1 MIQSSGNSS
10 GVLQLFGQIDRAWD
24 KDFVFDNEAEDGTV
38 TDEDV
43 TTSTWEFFI
52 KRYKGDRENLISL
65 TLSAGISFPVY
76 TTNTLAV
83 SMTNTQCQV
92 EEGEFYFELLN
103 LTEMKTRVSGKFFF
117 TYDPHE

>member
-1 MIQSSGNSS
+1 MLQSSGNSS
-10 GVLQLFGQIDRAWD
+10 GVLQLFGQINRAWD
-24 KDFVFDNEAEDGTV
+24 KDFVFDTEAEDGTI

-52 KRYKGDRENLISL
+52 KRYKGDREKLISL

-83 SMTNTQCQV
+83 SMTSTQCRV

-103 LTEMKTRVSGKFFF
+103 LTEMKTKVSGKFFF